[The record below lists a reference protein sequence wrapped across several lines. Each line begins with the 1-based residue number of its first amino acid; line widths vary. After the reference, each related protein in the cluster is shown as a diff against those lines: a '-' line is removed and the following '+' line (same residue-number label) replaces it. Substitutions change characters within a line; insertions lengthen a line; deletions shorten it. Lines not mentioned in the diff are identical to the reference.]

1 MRLLLVAIALWIFV
15 EMLVLGILYVLYLLE
30 ERAQRRAI
38 QTGTHALLGFLTHD
52 SHEERPRAA

>member
-1 MRLLLVAIALWIFV
+1 MRLLLVAIALWISV
-15 EMLVLGILYVLYLLE
+15 EMFVLGIPYVVYLLE

-38 QTGTHALLGFLTHD
+38 QTGTHARLGLLTHH